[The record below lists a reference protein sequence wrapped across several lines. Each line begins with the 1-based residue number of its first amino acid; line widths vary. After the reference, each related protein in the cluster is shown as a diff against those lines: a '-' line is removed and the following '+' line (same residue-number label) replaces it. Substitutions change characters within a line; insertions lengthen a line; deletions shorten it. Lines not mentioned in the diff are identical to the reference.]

1 MAPATRKKT
10 VSGSTGRANITERDP
25 VTDRWEP
32 SGTKRKR
39 DLGDSD
45 TRRMQKQHASATD
58 PKDSGRPATQASR
71 NQTTTYHQGNRDAVS
86 QQRPRPSIFIDLT
99 MDDDDDDG
107 EGNCKRRNE
116 TIQHRR
122 HTPGIKPEL
131 LNTDGTDIIATT
143 TIEDIRPVACGE
155 LVGGNGIEQETSSMG
170 SDLHSAS
177 VAAVLDV
184 TCDNLQASKKQSA
197 PEPSPVVK
205 FGIQQISV
213 GTHTP
218 EQLLEKTV
226 QKSAQQVEGLLKGD
240 LEEAK
245 LNVEKSK
252 MRLRELEEE
261 LEREKK
267 NFTANQKVV
276 QYFTNLI
283 NGAKAGGGFIK
294 VPKKKYKKHHAKLD
308 DKRYSSVGKMAT
320 GPPAS
325 VQQPTGTLSAA
336 PTSLITHNTQQSLEN
351 THQSATVDE
360 DMLSETGSTTLH
372 SGALTDTVN
381 PAIQNRNID
390 AAENESRMLTN
401 YKNGQPLHGTCSL
414 PRYRISWEGIKQS
427 ELCHIPRGR
436 SLTRSDEIHTS
447 VERQIRRITEGYGKC
462 QCDKKGTKNRSDEG
476 CTENCTNKE
485 SSILCDDKTCSI
497 GREECQNRWL
507 ETWARKEGELN
518 QHLDIRENPRFGKEL
533 FWNSPVGK
541 DPERLIA
548 EYRGQLISNN
558 ELMARRE
565 KQDGGSI
572 TEGHF
577 NFEVK
582 SLGGSEHLWLD
593 STYKGSI
600 ARFANHN
607 CDPNCIVIQFLD
619 SDGPRL
625 FLQSVRRISP
635 GDAIT
640 ISYGRRVPPA
650 YFRATIG
657 LKSQDVPVCYCGH
670 EICQWHITSAVRGM
684 EIWLTNVPGDWSKDR
699 KPGEPVPR
707 AINLYLPG
715 ARHTIN
721 VLDGNCNPDNEEETL
736 RIACGKVI
744 SHLQASLVTIMGGNG
759 N

>member
-10 VSGSTGRANITERDP
+10 VSGSTGRANSTERDP
-25 VTDRWEP
+25 VIDRWEP

-86 QQRPRPSIFIDLT
+86 QQRPRRSSLIDLT

-107 EGNCKRRNE
+107 EGNCKRRNG

-155 LVGGNGIEQETSSMG
+155 SVGGNGIEQETSSMG

-184 TCDNLQASKKQSA
+184 TCDNLEASNKQSA

-205 FGIQQISV
+205 FGIQQISA
-213 GTHTP
+213 GMHTP

-252 MRLRELEEE
+252 MRLKELEEE

-401 YKNGQPLHGTCSL
+401 YKNGQPLHGT
-414 PRYRISWEGIKQS
+414 
-427 ELCHIPRGR
+427 
-436 SLTRSDEIHTS
+436 
-447 VERQIRRITEGYGKC
+447 
-462 QCDKKGTKNRSDEG
+462 
-476 CTENCTNKE
+476 
-485 SSILCDDKTCSI
+485 SILCDDKTCSI

-533 FWNSPVGK
+533 FWNGPVGK

-684 EIWLTNVPGDWSKDR
+684 EIWLTKVPGDWSKDR

-721 VLDGNCNPDNEEETL
+721 VLNGNCNPDNEEETL